1 MSTASEFRAVSLTPE
16 DVQKLC
22 ALARL
27 EIGPEDIGDLSDKLS
42 DIMRLVGELQARDTE
57 GVDPMAHPL
66 ERPQRL
72 RPDAVTE
79 TDARDVYQANA
90 PLVEQGLY
98 LVPKVIE

>member
-27 EIGPEDIGDLSDKLS
+27 QIGADEIGDLSAKLS
-42 DIMRLVGELQARDTE
+42 DIMRLVGELQAQDTE
-57 GVDPMAHPL
+57 GAEPMAHPL

-72 RPDAVTE
+72 RADAVTE
-79 TDARDVYQANA
+79 TNARDLFQANA
-90 PLVEQGLY
+90 PLTEKGLY

>member
-1 MSTASEFRAVSLTPE
+1 MSTASEFCAVSLTPE
-16 DVQKLC
+16 DVKKLC

-27 EIGPEDIGDLSDKLS
+27 EIGPDEIGDLSAKLS
-42 DIMRLVGELQARDTE
+42 DIMRLVGELQAQDTAD
-57 GVDPMAHPL
+57 VAPMAHPL

-79 TDARDVYQANA
+79 TDARDLYQANA

-98 LVPKVIE
+98 LVPKVNE

>member
-1 MSTASEFRAVSLTPE
+1 MSTASEFHAVSLTPE

-27 EIGPEDIGDLSDKLS
+27 EIGPDEIGDLSAKLS
-42 DIMRLVGELQARDTE
+42 DIMRLVGELQAQDTE
-57 GVDPMAHPL
+57 GVDAMAHPL

-72 RPDAVTE
+72 RSDAVTE

>member
-1 MSTASEFRAVSLTPE
+1 MSTASEFRVVSLTPE

-27 EIGPEDIGDLSDKLS
+27 EIGPDELGDLSAKLS
-42 DIMRLVGELQARDTE
+42 DIMRLVGELQAQDTA
-57 GVDPMAHPL
+57 GVTPMAHPL

-72 RPDAVTE
+72 RADTVTE
-79 TDARDVYQANA
+79 VDDRERYQANA

>member
-1 MSTASEFRAVSLTPE
+1 MCAASELPVVPLTPE

-22 ALARL
+22 NLARL
-27 EIGPEDIGDLSDKLS
+27 ELRHDEIGDLSAKLS
-42 DIMRLVGELQARDTE
+42 DIVRLVGELQAQDTA
-57 GVDPMAHPL
+57 GVAPMAHPL

-79 TDARDVYQANA
+79 TDARSLYQQNA
-90 PLVEQGLY
+90 PLVEEGLY

>member
-1 MSTASEFRAVSLTPE
+1 MSTASEFCAVSLTPE

-27 EIGPEDIGDLSDKLS
+27 QIGPDEIGDLSAKLS
-42 DIMRLVGELQARDTE
+42 DIMRLVGELQAQSTE
-57 GVDPMAHPL
+57 GAVPMAHPL

-79 TDARDVYQANA
+79 ADARDVYQANA
-90 PLVEQGLY
+90 PLTEQGLY

>member
-1 MSTASEFRAVSLTPE
+1 MSIASEFCAVPLTPE

-22 ALARL
+22 SLARV
-27 EIGPEDIGDLSDKLS
+27 EIGPDEIGDLSAKLS
-42 DIMRLVGELQARDTE
+42 DIMRLVGELQAQDTE
-57 GVDPMAHPL
+57 GVEPMAHPL

-72 RPDAVTE
+72 RPDGVTE
-79 TDARDVYQANA
+79 TDARDIYQANA

>member
-1 MSTASEFRAVSLTPE
+1 MSTASEFCTVSLTPE

-27 EIGPEDIGDLSDKLS
+27 EIGPDEIGDLSAKLS
-42 DIMRLVGELQARDTE
+42 DIMRLVGELQAQDRADAT
-57 GVDPMAHPL
+57 PMAHPL

-72 RPDAVTE
+72 RADVVTE
-79 TDARDVYQANA
+79 TDAHDAFQANA
-90 PLVEQGLY
+90 PRVEQDLY